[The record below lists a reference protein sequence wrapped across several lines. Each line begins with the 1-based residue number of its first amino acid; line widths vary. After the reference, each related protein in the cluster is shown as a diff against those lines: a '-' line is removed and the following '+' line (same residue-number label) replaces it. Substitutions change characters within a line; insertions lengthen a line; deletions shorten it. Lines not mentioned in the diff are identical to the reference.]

1 MKREIYRYTFS
12 EKVPFQE
19 IEESM
24 LLATLAV
31 ESIHGRSSLRL
42 DAAFT
47 LDSKQ
52 RIAAVDACT
61 DVGRDIAR
69 VFTCFVTKQFG
80 EELFKVERVSDNS
93 ASPDRSR
100 TSENEDETG
109 CQP

>member
-12 EKVPFQE
+12 KDVPFQE

-31 ESIHGRSSLRL
+31 ESLHGRSSLRL
-42 DAAFT
+42 DAAFS

-80 EELFKVERVSDNS
+80 EELFKVERVSDDS
-93 ASPDRSR
+93 EPPHLSRS
-100 TSENEDETG
+100 SDKEDESE
-109 CQP
+109 CRA

>member
-1 MKREIYRYTFS
+1 MSREIYRYTFN
-12 EKVPFQE
+12 EKVPFSE

-31 ESIHGRSSLRL
+31 ESLHGRSSLRL

-47 LDSKQ
+47 LDSEK
-52 RIAAVDACT
+52 RTAAVDACT

-80 EELFKVERVSDNS
+80 EDLFKVERVIDDSK
-93 ASPDRSR
+93 ASPDS
-100 TSENEDETG
+100 SPSQAEVETA
-109 CQP
+109 CRP

>member
-1 MKREIYRYTFS
+1 MSREIYRYTFDD
-12 EKVPFQE
+12 KVPFSE

-31 ESIHGRSSLRL
+31 ESLHGRSSIRL

-47 LDSKQ
+47 LDSEK
-52 RIAAVDACT
+52 RTAAVDACT

-80 EELFKVERVSDNS
+80 EELFKVERVLDQSG
-93 ASPDRSR
+93 
-100 TSENEDETG
+100 TLSENGSSRAEVETS
-109 CQP
+109 CRP